1 MSTSINFL
9 NREPDV
15 FRREGWTAPAVKPL
29 DEAVWRAWLA
39 KGRSQDARSYAARAK
54 AVKCVSVATLL
65 IAAAIGVQLPSYEL
79 LARCVVA
86 AGAMVGMFQAFHAKH
101 YLLAAIFASL
111 TVVFNPVAP
120 AFSFSG
126 YWERAFTAASVL
138 PFAASLVWS
147 NSTGTKANA

>member
-9 NREPDV
+9 KREPDV
-15 FRREGWTAPAVKPL
+15 LRREGWTPPEVKPL

-65 IAAAIGVQLPSYEL
+65 IAAAIGAQLTPYEV

-86 AGAMVGMFQAFHAKH
+86 GGAMVAMAQAFRAKH

-126 YWERAFTAASVL
+126 YWERAFIAASVL

-147 NSTGTKANA
+147 NSTWTKADV